1 MPPGFITTIALFVLL
16 VALALRPPRPRRSS
30 PWSTVAAV
38 TYLLNE
44 QPFVALCVLAASA
57 LPYLAGGTAGA
68 PLWWLGLGLT
78 AVPAAGMVALAVR
91 TRTARPALTAALD
104 AAFGAGPHRHTRMPW
119 PRLLVPFVS
128 WRARVRRVRNLRY
141 GPEPGRGQLLDL
153 YLARRRPPNAPVLVY
168 LHGGGFAIGNKMI
181 GGRPLLYRLAGH
193 GWVCVSANY
202 RLRHVGYADQL
213 ADVKRVVAWIRAH
226 AAEYG
231 ADPSTV
237 VLAGGSAGAH
247 LATIAALTADD
258 RRLQPGFET
267 ADTSI
272 AAVIGLY
279 GYYGSAGPLGATAAA
294 PLAHLRSDAPP
305 FLLVHGALDTM
316 VLVEDAREFAAAL
329 GRAVSR
335 PVAYAE
341 LPGTQHN
348 FDFFGSLRFHAVLD
362 TVEDFLDRAVT
373 RRSAD
378 PAAQRRG

>member
-1 MPPGFITTIALFVLL
+1 M
-16 VALALRPPRPRRSS
+16 VAGQPRLR
-30 PWSTVAAV
+30 VAA
-38 TYLLNE
+38 L
-44 QPFVALCVLAASA
+44 
-57 LPYLAGGTAGA
+57 
-68 PLWWLGLGLT
+68 
-78 AVPAAGMVALAVR
+78 
-91 TRTARPALTAALD
+91 
-104 AAFGAGPHRHTRMPW
+104 
-119 PRLLVPFVS
+119 RLLVE
-128 WRARVRRVRNLRY
+128 L
-141 GPEPGRGQLLDL
+141 
-153 YLARRRPPNAPVLVY
+153 LVY
-168 LHGGGFAIGNKMI
+168 LHGGGFAIGNKLV
-181 GGRPLLYRLAGH
+181 GGRPLLYRLASH
-193 GWVCVSANY
+193 GWICLSANY
-202 RLRHVGYADQL
+202 RLRQVGYADRL

-247 LATIAALTADD
+247 LATMAALTADD
-258 RRLQPGFET
+258 RRLQPGFEA

-362 TVEDFLDRAVT
+362 TVEDFLDRALP
-373 RRSAD
+373 RRSPD
-378 PAAQRRG
+378 RPA